1 MRVATF
7 IAATAMVFAAAASP
21 AAAVPPVHD
30 TFSFVNSFVDTATCG
45 FPVAV
50 ETVFTNDITE
60 FSDADGTLTKL
71 QLHQSEVGTWT
82 AKGVAL
88 KVNLRETF
96 LVEFENG
103 IPVIAKHVGLLNSI
117 VGPNGP
123 VFLRTGQRVFEVVF
137 DPASGFYVDGPLIA
151 AHGVRANF
159 DAAAVCAAFG

>member
-1 MRVATF
+1 MRVATL
-7 IAATAMVFAAAASP
+7 IAATVAVFAAAASP

-30 TFSFVNSFVDTATCG
+30 TFSFVNSYVDTATCG
-45 FPVAV
+45 FPVAI
-50 ETVFTNDITE
+50 ETVFTNDITS
-60 FSDADGTLTKL
+60 FSDADGAPTSL

-88 KVNLRETF
+88 KVNVRETF
-96 LVEFENG
+96 LVEFDGG
-103 IPVIAKHVGLLNSI
+103 IPVISKHVGLLNSV

-151 AHGVRANF
+151 AHGVRASF